1 MPALVDGSDYPK
13 AGYPETGSPESGSTG
28 PEAMPRTAGPGPDF
42 GPLDYATLSP
52 YLRRRLRSLAE
63 ALGDIAESRWG
74 TAGRPNPEAASDL
87 EARRQDPPLVR
98 QEAPHRHCRS
108 GQDPAALGPVRK
120 ARKPR

>member
-1 MPALVDGSDYPK
+1 MPAPADNGGWPK
-13 AGYPETGSPESGSTG
+13 PGYPDTGSPKTG
-28 PEAMPRTAGPGPDF
+28 PLRPESTPRPVGSGPDCR
-42 GPLDYATLSP
+42 PSNHATLSP

-74 TAGRPNPEAASDL
+74 TAGRPNPEVASDL
-87 EARRQDPPLVR
+87 EATRLDPPLAR
-98 QEAPHRHCRS
+98 QEAPHRHCRI